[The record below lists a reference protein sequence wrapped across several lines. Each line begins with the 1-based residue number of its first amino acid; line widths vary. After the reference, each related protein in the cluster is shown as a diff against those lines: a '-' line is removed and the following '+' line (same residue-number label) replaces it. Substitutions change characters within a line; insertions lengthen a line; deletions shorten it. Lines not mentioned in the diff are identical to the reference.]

1 MGATR
6 KPRVHKIKKAI
17 PRPGR
22 KMTKNEA
29 RDYVFKTYR
38 QSMALLARH

>member
-1 MGATR
+1 MGVTVKR
-6 KPRVHKIKKAI
+6 PVKKSNKVI

-22 KMTKNEA
+22 KMTKHEA

-38 QSMALLARH
+38 QTMALLARH